1 MPEPE
6 TSIDM
11 TDETPIGDGPDAL
24 MASRRGLRDLAALL
38 ALPAMW
44 VDHDPADIAAGLIGV
59 LFSMLGLESAY
70 ARFNDPT
77 GRPALE
83 RWRPVGP
90 CPPIEFASILALAPA
105 RERGAV
111 TTSVSTPSGEDAIR
125 VTHMPLTLPGVD
137 GLVLVGSSRA
147 DFPTD
152 HELHLLRVAAGQ
164 AMISI
169 HTARRLEGERAARL
183 AAEKALERRN
193 VFLARLAQDL
203 ERPLAAL
210 AVHAAEARQFAG
222 KADNR
227 SEPTTEPADPP
238 AYAAVPLLAFPT
250 RLTRRETEVLGLLAQ
265 GMSNKEIAGV
275 LWLSDRTVE
284 RHITSLYR
292 KIGVE
297 RRSEATSFALRH
309 GLVRTGMDGT

>member
-1 MPEPE
+1 
-6 TSIDM
+6 
-11 TDETPIGDGPDAL
+11 

-44 VDHDPADIAAGLIGV
+44 VDHDPADITAGLIGV
-59 LFSMLGLESAY
+59 LFSMLGLECAY
-70 ARFNDPT
+70 ARFGDPN
-77 GRPALE
+77 GGPALE

-90 CPPIEFASILALAPA
+90 LPPIEFAPILDLTPT

-111 TTSVSTPSGEDAIR
+111 TTPVTMPSGNGVIR
-125 VTHMPLTLPGVD
+125 VTSMPLGLPGVD
-137 GLVLVGSSRA
+137 GLVLVGSPRA
-147 DFPTD
+147 DFPTE

-164 AMISI
+164 AVISI
-169 HTARRLEGERAARL
+169 HTARRLESERSARL
-183 AAEKALERRN
+183 AAEEALQQRN
-193 VFLARLAQDL
+193 AFLARLALDL
-203 ERPLAAL
+203 EGPLATL
-210 AVHAAEARQFAG
+210 AVHAAEARQFATTL
-222 KADNR
+222 DSP
-227 SEPTTEPADPP
+227 SEPTTEPASSP
-238 AYAAVPLLAFPT
+238 ANIGAPLVAFPV
-250 RLTRRETEVLGLLAQ
+250 RLTRRETEVLGLIAQ

-309 GLVRTGMDGT
+309 GFVTSGTDET

>member
-1 MPEPE
+1 MPDPE
-6 TSIDM
+6 SHVA
-11 TDETPIGDGPDAL
+11 EGADAL

-59 LFSMLGLESAY
+59 LFSMLGLECAY
-70 ARFNDPT
+70 ARFDDPG

-83 RWRPVGP
+83 QWRPVGP
-90 CPPIEFASILALAPA
+90 HPPSEFASMLALAPA
-105 RERGAV
+105 GERGVV
-111 TTSVSTPSGEDAIR
+111 TTSVATPSGDGVIR
-125 VTHMPLTLPGVD
+125 VTGMPLALPGVD
-137 GLVLVGSSRA
+137 GFVLVGSPRA

-164 AMISI
+164 AIISI

-183 AAEKALERRN
+183 AAEAALQRRN
-193 VFLARLAQDL
+193 AYLSKLAQDL
-203 ERPLAAL
+203 EQSVVMLAA
-210 AVHAAEARQFAG
+210 HAAEAGQFAIST
-222 KADNR
+222 D
-227 SEPTTEPADPP
+227 SHPETSTEPVAAP
-238 AYAAVPLLAFPT
+238 ANVSVPLHAFPS

-309 GLVRTGMDGT
+309 GLVSSGTDGA